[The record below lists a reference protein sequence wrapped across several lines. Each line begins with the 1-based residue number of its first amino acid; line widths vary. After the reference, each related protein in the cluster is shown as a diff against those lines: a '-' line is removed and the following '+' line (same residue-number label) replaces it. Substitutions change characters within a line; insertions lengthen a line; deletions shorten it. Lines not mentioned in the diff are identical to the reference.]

1 MDRSNKCTPN
11 PKRACLCDDATY
23 SRKCCKEGAQ
33 GIGRVTG
40 VKISKGGFSNGFSN
54 GFELK

>member
-1 MDRSNKCTPN
+1 MDRIKYPQKNS
-11 PKRACLCDDATY
+11 RRSCLCDDATY

-40 VKISKGGFSNGFSN
+40 VKITKGGFSNGFSD
-54 GFELK
+54 GFEIK